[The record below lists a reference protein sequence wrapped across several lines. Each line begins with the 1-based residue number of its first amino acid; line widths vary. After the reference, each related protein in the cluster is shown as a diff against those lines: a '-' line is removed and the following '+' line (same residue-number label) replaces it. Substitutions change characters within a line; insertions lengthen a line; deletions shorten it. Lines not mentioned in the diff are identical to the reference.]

1 MLGRWDISSRGAL
14 VRVLVSAAV
23 LFHGPS
29 CSSIRAGSIC
39 AGVLSPLSLRIS
51 KCRLSS
57 LENPACGDGPGEEGV
72 SSVIS
77 IGEVHGSRLWRAG
90 SWGLSSPP
98 RRLSPSLPPPRPIPA
113 SESDPLERSE
123 LLVQEGSPGLGGP
136 HLAFCIPTSPWTVC
150 ACSATSVVPNS
161 ATPWTA
167 ARQAALS
174 MGVSRQE
181 SWSGLPCPPPGDL
194 PDPGIKPV
202 SPVSRCTW
210 EVSVNS
216 KLHPEPSS

>member
-98 RRLSPSLPPPRPIPA
+98 RRLSPSLPPPAGPSLPRSRTPWSAQSSWSRRGHLALADLTSPSAYQLPRGPYVRVQPLQSCPTLRPRGLQPA
-113 SESDPLERSE
+113 R
-123 LLVQEGSPGLGGP
+123 LLCPWGSPGKNPGAGCPALLQGI
-136 HLAFCIPTSPWTVC
+136 FPTQGSNPYLLC
-150 ACSATSVVPNS
+150 LDVP
-161 ATPWTA
+161 
-167 ARQAALS
+167 
-174 MGVSRQE
+174 G
-181 SWSGLPCPPPGDL
+181 
-194 PDPGIKPV
+194 K
-202 SPVSRCTW
+202 
-210 EVSVNS
+210 
-216 KLHPEPSS
+216 